1 MPSFDVVSEVDQHEL
16 SNAVDHTQK
25 EIGNRFDF
33 KGSAAKAEVNE
44 GKIIVLHADSD
55 FQIQQIHPILY
66 QKLTARKIDIG
77 CLEAGKVENSG
88 KGVKQSVTVRQGID
102 KETAKKAIAK
112 IKESKIKVQA
122 QIQGEQLRVTGKK
135 RDDLQA
141 VMTLLKGAELG
152 LPMQYQNFR
161 D

>member
-16 SNAVDHTQK
+16 SNAVDHTAR

-33 KGSAAKAEVNE
+33 KGTSAKVELADS
-44 GKIIVLHADSD
+44 KIMLFADSD
-55 FQIQQIHPILY
+55 FQIQQIHPVLY
-66 QKLTARKIDIG
+66 QKLTARQIDIA

-88 KGVKQSVTVRQGID
+88 KGVKQAVTVRQGID
-102 KETAKKAIAK
+102 KEIAKKAVAK

-122 QIQGEQLRVTGKK
+122 QVQGEQLRITGKK

-152 LPMQYQNFR
+152 LPMQFQNFR

>member
-16 SNAVDHTQK
+16 SNAVDQTAR

-33 KGSAAKAEVNE
+33 KGTSAKVELNDGTV
-44 GKIIVLHADSD
+44 VLHADSD
-55 FQIQQIHPILY
+55 FQIQQIHPVLY
-66 QKLTARKIDIG
+66 QKLTSRKIDIA

-88 KGVKQSVTVRQGID
+88 KGVKQSMVVRQGID
-102 KETAKKAIAK
+102 KETAKKAVAE
-112 IKESKIKVQA
+112 IKSSKIKVQA
-122 QIQGEQLRVTGKK
+122 QIQGEQLRVNGKK

-141 VMTLLKGAELG
+141 VMALLKKADLG
-152 LPMQYQNFR
+152 LPMQFQNFR

>member
-16 SNAVDHTQK
+16 SNAVDQAAR

-33 KGSAAKAEVNE
+33 KGTSAKAELSDGAV
-44 GKIIVLHADSD
+44 VLHADSD

-66 QKLTARKIDIG
+66 QKLTSRKIDIA

-88 KGVKQSVTVRQGID
+88 KGVKQAIAVRQGID
-102 KETAKKAIAK
+102 KDTAKKAIAK

-122 QIQGEQLRVTGKK
+122 QIQGEQLRVNGKK
-135 RDDLQA
+135 RDDLQT
-141 VMTLLKGAELG
+141 VMGLLKNAELG
-152 LPMQYQNFR
+152 LPLQFQNFR